1 MIKNF
6 KYFIENS
13 KNLTN
18 FLSKNQI
25 LVENISKLDLNTI
38 KDKDII
44 KLVCDYGLC
53 PEYRPSYGEWN
64 QYIVENMNEEGMF
77 QTPKQIADAIL
88 ELLKYDIN
96 TYAEVGIFK
105 GGTHILMNSFL
116 KLKNPNL
123 KSIGIDIQDKR
134 LTEDIK
140 PYINLH
146 IGTSLDFEGQ
156 QFDLVFIDADHSY
169 EGVSTDYHNLG
180 QYAKIVMFHDINDDR
195 CPGVVKFWNEI
206 KEGKKYKEFKYQTNN
221 ENVHGIGLLFNDI
234 KEYPLKYPLIR
245 HLSSYESAINVLESG
260 YIMSRNGLSDTNFD
274 INEVKGSNP
283 KDKWWKERKEL
294 EFEKFGTQDIL
305 YCVPDWFNDSGY
317 ETGHGPVMIY
327 FKPSIFED
335 FKTTL
340 TITDSLT
347 ENGKV
352 YDKKEIQKIYS
363 NIINKNKYSD
373 YQNEA
378 NKILEN
384 LNHKNVGRLFN
395 TSRGQIFIEGGR
407 FYNKYS
413 EVQIHAKKIPI
424 EYIQEIRL
432 TDNFLDLK
440 NSDNK
445 VSKEKLIAICRNKNI
460 KITHDN

>member
-1 MIKNF
+1 MIKKFENF
-6 KYFIENS
+6 TNNS
-13 KNLTN
+13 KIKQNS
-18 FLSKNQI
+18 SKNQKLI
-25 LVENISKLDLNTI
+25 DNISELNLNSI
-38 KDKDII
+38 KDADII
-44 KLVCDYGLC
+44 KLVCNYGLC

-123 KSIGIDIQDKR
+123 KSVGIDIQDKR

-140 PYINLH
+140 SYINLH

-156 QFDLVFIDADHSY
+156 NFDLVFIDADHSY
-169 EGVSTDYHNLG
+169 EGVSTDYKNLG

-206 KEGKKYKEFKYQTNN
+206 KQGKKYKEFKYQTNN
-221 ENVHGIGLLFNDI
+221 ENVHGIGLLFNEI
-234 KEYPLKYPLIR
+234 EEYPLIR
-245 HLSSYESAINVLESG
+245 HLSTYESAIHILESG
-260 YIMSRNGLSDTNFD
+260 SIMSRNKLSDTNFD
-274 INEVKGSNP
+274 INEIKGSDP

-294 EFEKFGTQDIL
+294 ELEKFGTQDIL
-305 YCVPDWFNDSGY
+305 YCIPDWYNDSGY

-327 FKPSIFED
+327 FKPSIFEN

-347 ENGKV
+347 GNGKV
-352 YDKKEIQKIYS
+352 YNKEEIQKIYS
-363 NIINKNKYSD
+363 NIIKKNKYSD
-373 YQNEA
+373 YQKES

-384 LNHKNVGRLFN
+384 LNHKNEGNLFN
-395 TSRGQIFIEGGR
+395 TSRGKIFIEGNR

-413 EVQIHAKKIPI
+413 EVQIHAKNIPI

-432 TDNFLDLK
+432 TDNFLDL
-440 NSDNK
+440 NNYDNK
-445 VSKEKLIAICRNKNI
+445 ANKEKLIAICKKNNI
-460 KITHDN
+460 KIS

>member
-1 MIKNF
+1 MIKRFENF
-6 KYFIENS
+6 TNNTKS
-13 KNLTN
+13 KQN
-18 FLSKNQI
+18 LSKNQKLI
-25 LVENISKLDLNTI
+25 DNISELNLNTL
-38 KDKDII
+38 KDTDII
-44 KLVCDYGLC
+44 KLVCNYGLC

-105 GGTHILMNSFL
+105 GGTHILMDSFL

-123 KSIGIDIQDKR
+123 KSVGIDIQDKR

-156 QFDLVFIDADHSY
+156 HFDLVFIDADHSY
-169 EGVSTDYHNLG
+169 EGVSTDYQNLG
-180 QYAKIVMFHDINDDR
+180 QYANIVMFHDINDDR

-221 ENVHGIGLLFNDI
+221 ENVHGIGLLFNEI
-234 KEYPLKYPLIR
+234 EEYPLIR
-245 HLSSYESAINVLESG
+245 HLSTYESAIHILETGS
-260 YIMSRNGLSDTNFD
+260 IMSRSKLSDTSFD
-274 INEVKGSNP
+274 INEVKGSDP

-294 EFEKFGTQDIL
+294 ELEKFGTQDIL
-305 YCVPDWFNDSGY
+305 YCIPDWYNDSGY

-335 FKTTL
+335 FKVTL

-352 YDKKEIQKIYS
+352 YNKEEIQKIYS
-363 NIINKNKYSD
+363 NIIKKNKYSD
-373 YQNEA
+373 YQKESNQ
-378 NKILEN
+378 ILEN
-384 LNHKNVGRLFN
+384 LNHKNDGKLFN
-395 TSRGQIFIEGGR
+395 TSRGKVFIEADR

-413 EVQIHAKKIPI
+413 EVQIHAKNIPV

-440 NSDNK
+440 NADNK
-445 VSKEKLIAICRNKNI
+445 GNKEKLIEICKKNN
-460 KITHDN
+460 ITINI